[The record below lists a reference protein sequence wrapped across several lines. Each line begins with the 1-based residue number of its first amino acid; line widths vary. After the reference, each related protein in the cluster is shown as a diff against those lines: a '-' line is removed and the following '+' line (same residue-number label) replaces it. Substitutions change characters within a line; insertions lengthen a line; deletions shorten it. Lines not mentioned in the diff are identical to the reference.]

1 MGNNSS
7 TPAAAAA
14 PRGLWIR
21 PGDDFVAVGSRGDKT
36 WALRG
41 PKGLSGKVKL
51 TQIKPGGT
59 ARVDAHTLQYT
70 PACPAEDGASP
81 SADVLVT
88 TAPGDVK
95 PSACVLLRSG
105 ERTMHPVGDKV
116 EWVTGAL
123 RKDTCPDDYRRFAFV
138 ANDKDVPAG
147 APLPGG
153 EDVNIRVYRVGDKRP
168 WALRTPA
175 KDHDDPDVDMG
186 EGASSWRLYRTSGW
200 VWSAKDKCRPWSI
213 AADAIRAAPPYT
225 CELPSQAA
233 DGSWS
238 VECYTPTQ
246 DKLFGTEAECREWQA
261 SQDGG
266 SNNGGNGGGNGGG
279 NNGGSD
285 NDKGGS
291 DNNNGGNNGG
301 GGDNGSDNNK
311 GGNTPK
317 PPPKPKPQ
325 PTPNDPPKKPND
337 YTTVIVL
344 VMVAMVLVMA
354 ALLAARYSGMI

>member
-14 PRGLWIR
+14 ARGLWIR
-21 PGDDFVAVGSRGDKT
+21 PGDDFIAVGSRGDKT

-51 TQIKPGGT
+51 TQVTPGGT

-105 ERTMHPVGDKV
+105 ERTMHPVDDKV

-123 RKDTCPDDYRRFAFV
+123 REDACPGDYRRFAFV

-153 EDVNIRVYRVGDKRP
+153 EDVNIRVYRAGDKRP

-225 CELPSQAA
+225 CELPTQA

-246 DKLFGTEAECREWQA
+246 DKLFGTEAECREWEA
-261 SQDGG
+261 SQGG
-266 SNNGGNGGGNGGG
+266 GNDKGGNGGGNGGG
-279 NNGGSD
+279 GNGGG
-285 NDKGGS
+285 NDG
-291 DNNNGGNNGG
+291 NGGGNDGSGGGNDGG
-301 GGDNGSDNNK
+301 GGDND
-311 GGNTPK
+311 GNTPK
-317 PPPKPKPQ
+317 PPPTPPPK

-337 YTTVIVL
+337 YTAVFVLVIV
-344 VMVAMVLVMA
+344 VMVLVMA
-354 ALLAARYSGMI
+354 ALLAARYGGMI

>member
-14 PRGLWIR
+14 TRGLWIR
-21 PGDDFVAVGSRGDKT
+21 PGDDFIAVGSRGDKT

-51 TQIKPGGT
+51 TQVTPGGT

-105 ERTMHPVGDKV
+105 ERTMHPVDDKV

-123 RKDTCPDDYRRFAFV
+123 RKDTCPGDYRRFAFV

-147 APLPGG
+147 APLRGG

-175 KDHDDPDVDMG
+175 KNHDDPDVDMG

-225 CELPSQAA
+225 CELPTQAA

-246 DKLFGTEAECREWQA
+246 DKLFGTEAECREWEA
-261 SQDGG
+261 NQDGG
-266 SNNGGNGGGNGGG
+266 NG
-279 NNGGSD
+279 GGSD
-285 NDKGGS
+285 NDKGG
-291 DNNNGGNNGG
+291 
-301 GGDNGSDNNK
+301 GSDNDQGGGSDNDK
-311 GGNTPK
+311 GGNGGGGNTPK
-317 PPPKPKPQ
+317 PPPTPKPK

-337 YTTVIVL
+337 YTAVIVL
-344 VMVAMVLVMA
+344 VIVVMVLVMA
-354 ALLAARYSGMI
+354 ALLAARYRGMI